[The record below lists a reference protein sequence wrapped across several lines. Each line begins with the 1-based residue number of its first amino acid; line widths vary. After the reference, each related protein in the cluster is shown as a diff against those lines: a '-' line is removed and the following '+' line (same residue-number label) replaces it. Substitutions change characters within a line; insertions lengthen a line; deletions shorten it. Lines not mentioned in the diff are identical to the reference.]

1 MSKIRKAV
9 IPAAGAGLNFL
20 PATKATAKEM
30 LPIVDKPVMQFVVEE
45 ALESGIEELIIITGR
60 HKRSIEDHFDA
71 NFELE
76 QNLRAKEKNDLLKIA
91 QDTTLDNIFYVRQP
105 SPLGLGDAVLRA
117 KEFINDEPFA
127 VLLADNIMESEV
139 SITKQ
144 LINTYEQHETS
155 LIAIQE
161 SSEVEDLSSYGVV
174 DVGEEQEKGLFTFDD
189 IVEKPEPE
197 DLHGN
202 YATIGRYI
210 LEPEIFTYLETQEP
224 GVDNQI
230 QLTDAIERMNKDKEA
245 YAYLFDGKRY
255 DVGDL
260 EGYMEANILF
270 GLDHPETEA
279 ELRDYIL
286 DYADKNK

>member
-1 MSKIRKAV
+1 MAKITKAV

-30 LPIVDKPVMQFVVEE
+30 LPIVDKPIMQFVVEE
-45 ALESGIEELIIITGR
+45 ALASGVEEIIIITGR

-76 QNLRAKEKNDLLKIA
+76 QNLRAKEKKELLKIA
-91 QDTTLDNIFYVRQP
+91 RDTTLDNIFYVRQP
-105 SPLGLGDAVLRA
+105 YPAGLGDAVLRA
-117 KEFINDEPFA
+117 QEFINDEPFA

-139 SITKQ
+139 PITKQ
-144 LINTYEQHETS
+144 LIDSYEKHETS
-155 LIAIQE
+155 LIAVQE
-161 SSEVEDLSSYGVV
+161 SAEVEDLSSYGVV
-174 DVGEEQEKGLFTFDD
+174 DVEGEKEEGIFTFND

-197 DLHGN
+197 DLRGN

-210 LEPEIFTYLETQEP
+210 FEPEIFDYLETQEP
-224 GVDNQI
+224 GVDDQI
-230 QLTDAIERMNKDKEA
+230 QLTDAIERMNQDKET

-270 GLDHPETEA
+270 GLNHPETDD
-279 ELRDYIL
+279 ELREYIL
-286 DYADKNK
+286 DYANKNK